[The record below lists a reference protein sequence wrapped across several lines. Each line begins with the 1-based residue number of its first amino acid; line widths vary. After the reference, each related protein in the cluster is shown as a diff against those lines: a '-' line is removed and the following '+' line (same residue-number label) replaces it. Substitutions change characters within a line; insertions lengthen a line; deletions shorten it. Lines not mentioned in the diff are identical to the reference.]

1 MQQSSPRLALAH
13 RPFLQALA
21 LYYPLVVA
29 SRNSKKPGFFC
40 VTQVLISIRLFN
52 RHLDPMANR
61 HLGSL
66 HIILLFIL
74 LSLAYHEVRHHH
86 FVWDTIPFVL
96 ENPWIHEWSIANLT
110 AMFTESHRANWHP
123 LVLLSHAA
131 DFSLFGNDAGKHH
144 LVNLALHITDSIL
157 LMIIVRV
164 LLVMAGQDQSS
175 AQWVGFLT
183 ALIFGLHPQH
193 VESVAWVVERK
204 DVLYTLFIFIA
215 LLLYLKLQA
224 RHIAADD
231 ERTPTRSWG
240 HHLWPFAFFCLAVM
254 SKPMAVTFPVILL
267 LVDIY
272 PLNRARSLQHVPSL
286 VLEKLHYFIIGLLVS
301 LVTLATQATA
311 MPDNES
317 LPLWARCLN
326 ALDNTSF
333 YVKGYIWP
341 VNLSPFYPYPQ
352 NAAYLASYQFWLP
365 GLLFLTSLSTLVLW
379 QWTKGR
385 TWPLLLFGFYLVTL
399 LPASGLIHVGPAKAT
414 DHYVYMA
421 TIPLS
426 LLTALLI
433 VSFAKRSSA
442 GRILSLALASSYLAG
457 LLLLTQL
464 QVSYWNNPLS
474 LWSRVTQ
481 LYPDSAFGH
490 RNLAAAYVQV
500 ADWQLALQHAER
512 SLALGSPDVD
522 YVIRLRSEV
531 QRQQSNNDL

>member
-1 MQQSSPRLALAH
+1 
-13 RPFLQALA
+13 
-21 LYYPLVVA
+21 
-29 SRNSKKPGFFC
+29 
-40 VTQVLISIRLFN
+40 
-52 RHLDPMANR
+52 
-61 HLGSL
+61 
-66 HIILLFIL
+66 
-74 LSLAYHEVRHHH
+74 
-86 FVWDTIPFVL
+86 
-96 ENPWIHEWSIANLT
+96 
-110 AMFTESHRANWHP
+110 
-123 LVLLSHAA
+123 
-131 DFSLFGNDAGKHH
+131 
-144 LVNLALHITDSIL
+144 
-157 LMIIVRV
+157 
-164 LLVMAGQDQSS
+164 
-175 AQWVGFLT
+175 
-183 ALIFGLHPQH
+183 
-193 VESVAWVVERK
+193 
-204 DVLYTLFIFIA
+204 
-215 LLLYLKLQA
+215 
-224 RHIAADD
+224 
-231 ERTPTRSWG
+231 
-240 HHLWPFAFFCLAVM
+240 
-254 SKPMAVTFPVILL
+254 
-267 LVDIY
+267 
-272 PLNRARSLQHVPSL
+272 
-286 VLEKLHYFIIGLLVS
+286 
-301 LVTLATQATA
+301 

-326 ALDNTSF
+326 ALDNTLF

-385 TWPLLLFGFYLVTL
+385 PWPLLLFGFYLVTL

-442 GRILSLALASSYLAG
+442 GRILGLALASSYLAG

-474 LWSRVTQ
+474 LWSRVTH

-522 YVIRLRSEV
+522 YVIRLRAEV